1 MSETKQQH
9 SPYNYP
15 NQQQAIGGGE
25 SNNQMNLK
33 FLFNKFFLRHWYL
46 YIYTLTLGIITAYF
60 YNWYSTPIYFTS
72 CTVLIKDDK
81 QKYNGDDL
89 LSQLNQFNS
98 EGNIE
103 TEIGIIRSRELIAK
117 ALQDLGYDKSYYLK
131 GEIKTSEIYKET
143 PIKLE
148 EDTLYPIAYS
158 TVLNVEILNDRKFKL
173 SYNHPSG
180 YQIGYYLF
188 DKKVNTKIGVFKLV
202 KTDKFKDENYNNQ
215 TYNKRNLILRFNS
228 IENIT
233 INYQTALKV
242 DKVSKMSN
250 ILQASIQ
257 GPVPNKNEDFLNRLF
272 DFYIAKGIELK
283 NEYAV
288 NTLKFI
294 DEQVELLTTEID
306 ANEANVE
313 KFRVSKGI
321 TDLSVEASSFLESVK
336 NFDAKISELQVQIS
350 FLEYL
355 ERYVSQGK
363 ELSGNISPGSI
374 LVNDPLLTNLI
385 LKMNELENKRK
396 SQLNLAKK
404 DNPILVGLNIEI
416 VNTKAALL
424 ENVKSI
430 RNGLKSSLN
439 EAMLQK
445 GQVQGK
451 LRLLPGAQRE
461 LQTLMRGS
469 NIKETLYSYLLQKRA
484 ETAIILASTT
494 ADNRIVDSSKTFS
507 KPLKPVKSLSYSI
520 AIILGLLIPGILIYS
535 RDLLNDKILD
545 RYDLERLT
553 NIPMLGMIGL
563 SASKSNLVVTE
574 KPNSHISEAFRSI
587 RTNLQY
593 FNPNKEQNIIMVTS
607 SISSEGK
614 SFCSLNLAVMLAMS
628 GRKTILVG
636 CDLRKP
642 KITVG
647 FDFTSEIGLSNYLI
661 GINSEKEVIQN
672 SGTIPN
678 LDIIL
683 SGPKPPNP
691 SELIISPKMD
701 TLFDYLKANYANII
715 LDTPPVG
722 LITDAMALSKYTD
735 INIYVVRQGVTR
747 RHHLSF
753 VNKLYN
759 EGKLKNLCII
769 LNAMKAN
776 NRSYGYGYEY
786 SYGYGYGYGYGYYEE
801 DSKEGGIK
809 ATFKSIFG
817 KKRKKV

>member
-1 MSETKQQH
+1 MSDNKQQPQPF
-9 SPYNYP
+9 SYP
-15 NQQQAIGGGE
+15 NQQQAIGPSE
-25 SNNQMNLK
+25 TQSQVNLK

-46 YIYTLTLGIITAYF
+46 YVYTLTLGMITAYF
-60 YNWYSTPIYFTS
+60 YNWYSTPIYFSS
-72 CTVLIKDDK
+72 CTVLVKDDK
-81 QKYNGDDL
+81 QKYNGNDL
-89 LSQLNQFNS
+89 FSQLNNFNT
-98 EGNIE
+98 EGGIE
-103 TEIGIIRSRELIAK
+103 TEIGIIRSREMIYKTLEE
-117 ALQDLGYDKSYYLK
+117 LGYNKSYFLK
-131 GEIKTSEIYKET
+131 GEIKTSEIYKDS
-143 PIKLE
+143 PIQLV
-148 EDTLYPIAYS
+148 EDTMYS
-158 TVLNVEILNDRKFKL
+158 MAPSTSLNVEILDAKKYKI

-180 YQIGYYLF
+180 PQIGYYLF
-188 DKKVNTKIGVFKLV
+188 GKNINTKIGQFKIE
-202 KTDKFKDENYNNQ
+202 KTDKFKDEAYSRAAY
-215 TYNKRNLILRFNS
+215 TKRRIIIRFNS
-228 IENIT
+228 IENLTVI
-233 INYQTALKV
+233 YQTALKV
-242 DKVSKMSN
+242 EKVSKLST

-257 GPVPNKNEDFLNRLF
+257 GPVPAKNEDFLNKLF
-272 DFYIAKGIELK
+272 EFYIAKGIEFK

-288 NTLKFI
+288 NTLQFI
-294 DEQVELLTTEID
+294 DEQVELLTQQID
-306 ANEANVE
+306 VNEASVE
-313 KFRVSKGI
+313 QFRVKKGI
-321 TDLSVEASSFLESVK
+321 TDLSVEASSYLESVK
-336 NFDAKISELQVQIS
+336 NFDGKISELQVQLS
-350 FLEYL
+350 FLDYL
-355 ERYVSQGK
+355 QRYVSQGK

-396 SQLNLAKK
+396 SQLSLAKQE
-404 DNPILVGLNIEI
+404 NPLLVGLNIEI
-416 VNTKAALL
+416 QNTKAALI
-424 ENVKSI
+424 ENIKSLS
-430 RNGLKSSLN
+430 NGLRSSLN
-439 EAMLQK
+439 EAMSQK

-494 ADNRIVDSSKTFS
+494 ADNRVVDTSRTFF

-520 AIILGLLIPGILIYS
+520 AIVLGLLIPGILIYT
-535 RDLLNDKILD
+535 RDLLNDKIID
-545 RYDLERLT
+545 RYDLERQT

-563 SASKSNLVVTE
+563 SASKANLVVTE

-593 FNPNKEQNIIMVTS
+593 FNQNKDQKIIMVTS

-628 GRKTILVG
+628 GRRTILVG

-647 FDFTSEIGLSNYLI
+647 FDFVSEIGLSNYLI
-661 GINSEKEVIQN
+661 GLNTEKEVIQN
-672 SGTIPN
+672 SGSIPN

-691 SELIISPKMD
+691 SELIISPRMD
-701 TLFDYLKANYANII
+701 ELFVFLKANYDNII

-722 LITDAMALSKYTD
+722 LITDATVLSKYTD

-786 SYGYGYGYGYGYYEE
+786 SYGYGYGYG
-801 DSKEGGIK
+801 
-809 ATFKSIFG
+809 
-817 KKRKKV
+817 